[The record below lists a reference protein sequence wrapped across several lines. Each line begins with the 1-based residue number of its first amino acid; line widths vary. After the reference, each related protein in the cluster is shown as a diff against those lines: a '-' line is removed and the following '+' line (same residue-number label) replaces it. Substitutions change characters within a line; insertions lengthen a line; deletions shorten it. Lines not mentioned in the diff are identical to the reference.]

1 MTDNKRSL
9 YISQAYSYCDFLQDT
24 NCQINID
31 SFSYACYLQ
40 ENLPSFKYTIS
51 LFKIQYK
58 F

>member
-9 YISQAYSYCDFLQDT
+9 YLSQAYSYRDFLQDT

-31 SFSYACYLQ
+31 SFYYACYLQ
-40 ENLPSFKYTIS
+40 ENLQFFKYAIQ